1 MTLSE
6 AAKYQDDISR
16 SLRIPKLVEWLSDRS
31 VKMVYLQV
39 QCFISAQKLSLI
51 SKASFTNF
59 FKPSI
64 TSTPNFALWLKVV
77 EGARNTRK
85 WTCGERSW
93 EPTPSAYLP
102 QNRRERTKESQYH
115 SCANGIIYEL

>member
-59 FKPSI
+59 SKPSI

-77 EGARNTRK
+77 EGAQNTRK

-93 EPTPSAYLP
+93 VGSQLGFCLSAAEQARTDKGVPIPFLCQWDYL
-102 QNRRERTKESQYH
+102 
-115 SCANGIIYEL
+115 